1 MLTLGLDS
9 SEGYGELAAWE
20 GDRLIGVATTKESLR
35 HAEELLP
42 MMEHLLKTH
51 DLDKAQIDLISV
63 NLGPGSFTGL
73 RIGLATAKGLC
84 QALEIPLVGVN
95 GTFSYRSRLE
105 SERYVCVIIPDR
117 RDLYYVQWYT
127 DMEAAG
133 AIEVVAE
140 RDLLKRIKGTHK
152 EVTTVGSGA
161 ERLRNLLESMHC
173 VKLASK
179 EMNRPSA
186 ASIARLGA
194 NSYDTDRLYDLDPIY
209 VEPAIMGRSKLRG
222 DSYGSGL

>member
-20 GDRLIGVATTKESLR
+20 GGRLIGVATTKESSR

-42 MMEHLLKTH
+42 MTEYLLKAH
-51 DLDKAQIDLISV
+51 DLDKQQIDLISV

-73 RIGLATAKGLC
+73 RIGLAIAKGLC

-95 GTFSYRSRLE
+95 GAFSYRSRLE
-105 SERYVCVIIPDR
+105 AERRVCVVIPDR
-117 RDLYYVQWYT
+117 RDLYYVQWYIN

-140 RDLLKRIKGTHK
+140 RNLLESVKGMHK
-152 EVTTVGSGA
+152 EATFVGSGA
-161 ERLRNLLESMHC
+161 ERLRPLLESIQGA
-173 VKLASK
+173 KLAPK

-186 ASIARLGA
+186 VSIARLGA
-194 NSYDTDRLYDLDPIY
+194 NSYDTDQLYDLEPIY
-209 VEPAIMGRSKLRG
+209 VEPAIMV
-222 DSYGSGL
+222 